1 MPHYSRLYMVVID
14 VPEAEHDQELAFWQ
28 AATGKELSRSARQ
41 PEYHGAMLVDEAI
54 GILVQRLG
62 EGPSRIHLDIH
73 TDDLEAEVARLK
85 GLGAEEVQRIN
96 RWCVMRDPAGMVF
109 CVVPDPPGRL
119 NDANAQRWD

>member
-1 MPHYSRLYMVVID
+1 MSLPSCRMSTGGECMSHYSRLYMVVID

-28 AATGKELSRSARQ
+28 AATGKAATGKELSRSARQ

-85 GLGAEEVQRIN
+85 GLGAEEVQR
-96 RWCVMRDPAGMVF
+96 
-109 CVVPDPPGRL
+109 
-119 NDANAQRWD
+119 